1 MVALAKSRRCTIMN
15 TQTLHTELR
24 FRTSRSSG
32 SGGQHVNKVNTQVEL
47 LFDVD
52 HSTQLTSAQKQ
63 LIHQYL
69 SNRIDQSGI
78 LHITS
83 SGTRSQLRNKKRAIA
98 KFDQLIEEALRPRP
112 KRKKV
117 KPLRV
122 ETEKRLRKKRLH
134 SEKKA
139 LRKKVD
145 VYH

>member
-1 MVALAKSRRCTIMN
+1 MNIQALHK
-15 TQTLHTELR
+15 ELR

-47 LFDVD
+47 LFHIDQ
-52 HSTQLTSAQKQ
+52 STLLTLVQKQ
-63 LIHQYL
+63 LIHQHL
-69 SNRIDQSGI
+69 QNRIDQAGI

-98 KFDQLIEEALRPRP
+98 KFDQLIEEALRPKP

-117 KPLRV
+117 KRLQ
-122 ETEKRLRKKRLH
+122 EDTEKRLRKKRLH

-139 LRKKVD
+139 LRKKID